1 MAVGDC
7 SPRPA
12 MKWAAEPETMP
23 NPDPQPQAN
32 PEPRANPEQQANAQ
46 PQPNAQPNGQPEPS
60 GQTKPATT
68 SATTNDSPAFG
79 WSAYAE
85 RINGR
90 FAMLGF
96 GAVLLIEAL
105 SGDNFLHWAGLVP

>member
-1 MAVGDC
+1 
-7 SPRPA
+7 
-12 MKWAAEPETMP
+12 MP
-23 NPDPQPQAN
+23 NPDSQP
-32 PEPRANPEQQANAQ
+32 Q
-46 PQPNAQPNGQPEPS
+46 PQPNAEPQASAEQQPIGQPQSSGKAAPLGQPQPPS
-60 GQTKPATT
+60 T
-68 SATTNDSPAFG
+68 SATTHDSPAFG

>member
-12 MKWAAEPETMP
+12 MKWAAAPETMP

-32 PEPRANPEQQANAQ
+32 PEPQANPQ
-46 PQPNAQPNGQPEPS
+46 PQPNGQPEPS
-60 GQTKPATT
+60 GQPKPATT

-96 GAVLLIEAL
+96 VAVLLIEAL
-105 SGDNFLHWAGLVP
+105 SSDNFLHWAGLVP

>member
-1 MAVGDC
+1 
-7 SPRPA
+7 
-12 MKWAAEPETMP
+12 MP
-23 NPDPQPQAN
+23 TPDPQPRAN
-32 PEPRANPEQQANAQ
+32 PEPRANAQPHANAEPQANPE
-46 PQPNAQPNGQPEPS
+46 PQPNAEPQASGQP
-60 GQTKPATT
+60 KPATT

>member
-1 MAVGDC
+1 
-7 SPRPA
+7 
-12 MKWAAEPETMP
+12 MKWAAAPETMP

-32 PEPRANPEQQANAQ
+32 AEPRANPEPQANAEPQPIAEQQANPEQ
-46 PQPNAQPNGQPEPS
+46 QPNAEQQPDGQL
-60 GQTKPATT
+60 KPATT

>member
-1 MAVGDC
+1 
-7 SPRPA
+7 
-12 MKWAAEPETMP
+12 MP
-23 NPDPQPQAN
+23 TPDPQQQAN
-32 PEPRANPEQQANAQ
+32 PEPRANAE
-46 PQPNAQPNGQPEPS
+46 PQPS
-60 GQTKPATT
+60 GQPKPATT

>member
-12 MKWAAEPETMP
+12 MKWAAAPETMP
-23 NPDPQPQAN
+23 NPDPQPNAQ
-32 PEPRANPEQQANAQ
+32 PQANPEQQ
-46 PQPNAQPNGQPEPS
+46 PNAEPQAS
-60 GQTKPATT
+60 GQQKPATT

>member
-1 MAVGDC
+1 
-7 SPRPA
+7 
-12 MKWAAEPETMP
+12 MP

-32 PEPRANPEQQANAQ
+32 AEPQASGKPEPLGQ
-46 PQPNAQPNGQPEPS
+46 PQPP
-60 GQTKPATT
+60 TT

-96 GAVLLIEAL
+96 VAVLLIEVL

>member
-1 MAVGDC
+1 
-7 SPRPA
+7 
-12 MKWAAEPETMP
+12 MP
-23 NPDPQPQAN
+23 TPDPQPRAN
-32 PEPRANPEQQANAQ
+32 PEPRANAQPQANAEPQANPEQQPSGQ
-46 PQPNAQPNGQPEPS
+46 PQPSGKAAPS
-60 GQTKPATT
+60 GQPQPPST
-68 SATTNDSPAFG
+68 SATTHDSPAFG

>member
-7 SPRPA
+7 SPQPA
-12 MKWAAEPETMP
+12 MKWAAAPETMP

-32 PEPRANPEQQANAQ
+32 PEPRANAE
-46 PQPNAQPNGQPEPS
+46 PQPS
-60 GQTKPATT
+60 GQPKPATT

>member
-1 MAVGDC
+1 
-7 SPRPA
+7 
-12 MKWAAEPETMP
+12 MKWAAPPKAMP

-32 PEPRANPEQQANAQ
+32 AEPQASGKPEPLGQ
-46 PQPNAQPNGQPEPS
+46 PQPP
-60 GQTKPATT
+60 TT

-96 GAVLLIEAL
+96 VAVLLIEAL

>member
-1 MAVGDC
+1 
-7 SPRPA
+7 
-12 MKWAAEPETMP
+12 MKWAAAPETMP
-23 NPDPQPQAN
+23 TPDPQPQAN
-32 PEPRANPEQQANAQ
+32 PEPRANAE
-46 PQPNAQPNGQPEPS
+46 PQPNAQPQPSGQPEPF
-60 GQTKPATT
+60 GQPKPATT

-96 GAVLLIEAL
+96 GAVLLIEAI
-105 SGDNFLHWAGLVP
+105 SSDNFLHWAGLVP

>member
-1 MAVGDC
+1 
-7 SPRPA
+7 
-12 MKWAAEPETMP
+12 MP
-23 NPDPQPQAN
+23 NPDSQPQP
-32 PEPRANPEQQANAQ
+32 Q
-46 PQPNAQPNGQPEPS
+46 PQPNAEPQASAEQQPIGQPQSSGKAAPLGQPQPPS
-60 GQTKPATT
+60 T
-68 SATTNDSPAFG
+68 SATTHDSPAFG

>member
-1 MAVGDC
+1 
-7 SPRPA
+7 
-12 MKWAAEPETMP
+12 MP
-23 NPDPQPQAN
+23 NPDPQPQPNA
-32 PEPRANPEQQANAQ
+32 EPQASAEQQPNPEQQLKAE
-46 PQPNAQPNGQPEPS
+46 PQPNGQAEPL
-60 GQTKPATT
+60 GQPQPPTT
-68 SATTNDSPAFG
+68 SATTHDSPAFG

-96 GAVLLIEAL
+96 VAVLLIEAL